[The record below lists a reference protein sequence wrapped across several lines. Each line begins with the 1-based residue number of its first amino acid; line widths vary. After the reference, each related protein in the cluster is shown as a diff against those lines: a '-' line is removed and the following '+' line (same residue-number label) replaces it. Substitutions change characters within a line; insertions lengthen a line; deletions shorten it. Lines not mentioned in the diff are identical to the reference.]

1 MAKIVF
7 KRKKFLISF
16 KEVIQATFKL
26 PKNINLTF
34 SRSFLGLVFLLTL
47 CILPV
52 MIFHF
57 YMSPV
62 YPDAAKNY
70 ILSSLSQVLAAVFAL
85 TFTIVLVVVQ
95 LVTGYSSRLAFANKR
110 MLWYTLTYLFLFIQ
124 AIMLP
129 LVALRNPTNFFF
141 YASLFEGFFALILL
155 PFFLLFLFR
164 ELSPDNL
171 LRNLTSEIVSIIRKR
186 QDPDNELK
194 ALSNYLMRSF
204 RSGDYGT
211 GGRGIEYLINL
222 IEEIAKDINQWE
234 FINIPYNIK
243 WLFLGGSC
251 VQSSII
257 HSIKERT
264 VLNCFTQIIH
274 SCTVAGQDPYI
285 PLILLSTFNY
295 WGLRLLEK
303 KNRVCSGIVNYHI
316 IACSVMLLLCI
327 ERKYLDSIWWLLNF
341 FQQAGSYLSRLK
353 RKELKGRE
361 QVYIDFLCGILCA
374 SASIEMHTPEF
385 GPFAS
390 KIKTNAYKKFGKKI
404 QAKAKSQALQF
415 LSEVFPE
422 LPNSV
427 INMQ

>member
-1 MAKIVF
+1 MVKIVF
-7 KRKKFLISF
+7 NRKKFLISF
-16 KEVIQATFKL
+16 KEVIQAKFKL

-62 YPDAAKNY
+62 YPDVAKNY

-95 LVTGYSSRLAFANKR
+95 LVTGYSSRLVFANKR

-129 LVALRNPTNFFF
+129 LVVLRNPTNFFF
-141 YASLFEGFFALILL
+141 YISLFEGFFALILL

-171 LRNLTSEIVSIIRKR
+171 FRNLTSEIVSIIKKR

-194 ALSNYLMRSF
+194 ALSDYLMRSF

-211 GGRGIEYLINL
+211 GGRGTEYLINL

-243 WLFLGGSC
+243 WLSLGGSC
-251 VQSSII
+251 VHDGIINSIE
-257 HSIKERT
+257 ERT

-316 IACSVMLLLCI
+316 VACSVMLLLCI

-353 RKELKGRE
+353 RKELKGLE
-361 QVYIDFLCGILCA
+361 QVYNFYPKYFRSSRIVL
-374 SASIEMHTPEF
+374 
-385 GPFAS
+385 
-390 KIKTNAYKKFGKKI
+390 
-404 QAKAKSQALQF
+404 
-415 LSEVFPE
+415 
-422 LPNSV
+422 
-427 INMQ
+427 